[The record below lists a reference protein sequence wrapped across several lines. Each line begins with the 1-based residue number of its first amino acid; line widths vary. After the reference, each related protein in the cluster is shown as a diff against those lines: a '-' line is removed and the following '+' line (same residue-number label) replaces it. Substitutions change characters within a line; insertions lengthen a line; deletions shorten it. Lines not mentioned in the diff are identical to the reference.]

1 MALTKLHIHEEL
13 EGIKCSV
20 IEKNCTKERV
30 AFLKDLLEFN
40 RFEVKVGI
48 TPPAKAAAPK
58 PVDPDAALQ
67 PQPEP
72 PPETFTV
79 GVTDIVFN
87 PVHALYSRL
96 LKTPDGHVV
105 TVAYWEQ
112 KESVSHDDVPY
123 YEHKIN

>member
-1 MALTKLHIHEEL
+1 MALTKLHIHEDL
-13 EGIKCSV
+13 EGVKCSIV
-20 IEKNCTKERV
+20 EKNCTKERV
-30 AFLKDLLEFN
+30 EFLRKLLEFN
-40 RFEVKVGI
+40 RFEVKVGV

-58 PVDPDAALQ
+58 PVDPNAPIE

-72 PPETFTV
+72 PPETYTV

-112 KESVSHDDVPY
+112 KESVSHDDIPY
-123 YEHKIN
+123 YEHKN